1 MLTRLVSDSLPP
13 WRSWRLAG
21 AGTAIVLTLAT
32 SFAQAASG
40 QSLTR
45 PGAPATEPG
54 PTVTLAQLLD
64 SVRARYPTLDAARAR
79 VRAAR
84 GDRTTAGTLGNPIL
98 QYQAENTRFPGGA
111 PLLGMSPEHM
121 TTATLPLSPLYQR
134 GARVRQADASVRAA
148 EADAQATGQLLALDA
163 ARSFYRTALAQVS
176 ANASQNLAEWLDSL
190 VVYNATRVQQGVAAE
205 ADLIRSQL
213 ERDRAVADAG
223 MDAAELARARAELS
237 AYVADGGVAVRSLA
251 VELSDRPL
259 GMPDVSSA
267 AIRAPL
273 DAVARLA
280 ITGLGLADRALDALF
295 DTTVVSRRPSLR
307 AARERAVAA
316 RAGIAVEQRMRLR
329 EVGALFGVKQTGG
342 TTSMVTG
349 ITLPLPLFD
358 LNRGPSARAR
368 AERDA
373 ADFEVRAQT
382 RVARGEW
389 IGAREAAEI
398 LSTRA
403 GLLAARDS
411 TGAVVYLARADAGRM
426 IALGAYREGAVSLLQ
441 VLDAARAWAEARV
454 TYYRTLYAQHEAVL
468 ALLVAQGDE
477 LSAVLPTV
485 TPVSR

>member
-1 MLTRLVSDSLPP
+1 MLAF
-13 WRSWRLAG
+13 AG
-21 AGTAIVLTLAT
+21 PFGASARGQAPGSARDQAT
-32 SFAQAASG
+32 TTG
-40 QSLTR
+40 PKVSLT
-45 PGAPATEPG
+45 
-54 PTVTLAQLLD
+54 QLLD

-79 VRAAR
+79 IRAAR
-84 GDRTTAGTLGNPIL
+84 GDRTAAGTLGNPVL
-98 QYQAENTRFPGGA
+98 QYQAENGRFPGAA
-111 PLLGMSPEHM
+111 PLSGLSPEHM

-148 EADAQATGQLLALDA
+148 EADAQSTGQLLALDA

-176 ANASQNLAEWLDSL
+176 ANASQNLAAWLDSL
-190 VVYNATRVQQGVAAE
+190 VAYNTTRVQQGVAAE

-237 AYVADGGVAVRSLA
+237 AYLTDGGIAARSL
-251 VELSDRPL
+251 VVDMSDRPL
-259 GMPDVSSA
+259 GMPGVASLSTPTSSDSRLQSA
-267 AIRAPL
+267 NSAL
-273 DAVARLA
+273 DL
-280 ITGLGLADRALDALF
+280 TDRALFALF

-307 AARERAVAA
+307 AARERAAAA
-316 RAGIAVEQRMRLR
+316 RAGTVIEQRMLLR
-329 EVGALFGVKQTGG
+329 DVGAMFGVKQAEG

-349 ITLPLPLFD
+349 FTLPLPLIDF
-358 LNRGPSARAR
+358 NRGPTARAR

-373 ADFEVRAQT
+373 AEYEVRAQT
-382 RVARGEW
+382 RVARAEW
-389 IGAREAAEI
+389 IGAHEAAEI

-403 GLLAARDS
+403 GALSARDS
-411 TGAVVYLARADAGRM
+411 TGAVAYLARADAGRA

-485 TPVSR
+485 TPISR